1 MEMTI
6 KGQKWTNFAKIT
18 KGPRTFEK
26 LHFCPEFLNE
36 GFCTKILP
44 KTPVD
49 DILGKWIDFKV

>member
-1 MEMTI
+1 MPKFSKRFETL
-6 KGQKWTNFAKIT
+6 
-18 KGPRTFEK
+18 EK
-26 LHFCPEFLNE
+26 LHFWPEFLNK